1 MKIIDLLRIL
11 SLRRKIHGLPTIGF
25 KTTTND
31 PGSPTLPNPVWETM
45 ICDVAGKKVGEAT
58 FGLSP
63 LRDHLY
69 IYRLEVSEP
78 VRRKGYGLAFLVL
91 LHNTYRVPLTPIV
104 ETHCAE
110 QFWDTARELRPVGL
124 EVTPGRSRADVLEEL
139 ARWRHLRA
147 GINGALP
154 GPPTTD

>member
-1 MKIIDLLRIL
+1 MKIIDFLRTL
-11 SLRRKIHGLPTIGF
+11 SWRRKIRGLPAISVR
-25 KTTTND
+25 TTTSD
-31 PGSPTLPNPVWETM
+31 PGSPTLPNPVWETA
-45 ICDVAGKKVGEAT
+45 IFSIAGEKVGEAT
-58 FGLSP
+58 YGLSP
-63 LRDHLY
+63 RSDHLY

-91 LHNTYRVPLTPIV
+91 LHSTYRVPLTPIV
-104 ETHCAE
+104 ESHCAE

-147 GINGALP
+147 GINGSLP